1 MSYKISRYRI
11 PDRSTRGS
19 TNGDDDEREVDV
31 KITQRKGSDRNE
43 EYRKVVYE
51 REVEREQPRRDVRTT
66 RIVRETERSPS
77 PPEYTREYRRES
89 ERERPEY
96 LEKYIRSTEYL
107 RDDDREIQPIIIR
120 QRAPQP
126 IIIREEARQPIII
139 REQVREREEQKYEMI
154 ESRSQTGRQK
164 QDDNDD
170 NRSVTTHR
178 TQRSAANKSR
188 RQSSSS
194 SGSEQGQEEDY
205 WYKKTTRQVARRPN
219 NDYEAQYRREVD
231 PRDSASNWGGNDER
245 ESRNDRRHSEEDY
258 YYRRTEEYGDS
269 GGRDDDQNHRKHL
282 AEGAA
287 LGLGAAALLRHHQ
300 GKTGQPTGGAGR
312 LAGGAA
318 LGAIGAEAIT
328 RAANY
333 NRENRSRSRG
343 RGRREGR
350 SRSRS
355 REDGPFSGN
364 LAKFAGIAAIGAL
377 AGYAATRGKDNKFD
391 LGNIQKSMGL
401 GGGATAANK
410 ARDGSGSRA
419 GSPGAL
425 GANHE
430 HATIVKAGLASA
442 ALAGLV
448 DRARSKS
455 RPNQKRSRSRALLP
469 AVGAGLGGA
478 ALAGLYER
486 KKNEKAAKEAPRGRS
501 ATRSRSRTKSRSRR
515 DRSSG
520 GDQNLV
526 VYGGDPIPPGEEYAR
541 PRSRADSYYSQPGD
555 RQRGGSSSSSNSDT
569 SRRRRNR
576 SRNRRRAESEARHDR
591 EFSCFYLRRYVRKLI
606 SNRRRTTLR
615 TLRRTSATTRGDTK
629 SRCREPSLRYSATAI
644 LSTNDRLRTSSRA
657 SLWKST
663 TEPAPESDT
672 LPTRDSLPKRPRYD
686 RPTSSGR
693 RNHSDT
699 KPMVPQRSAAR
710 STLSC
715 E

>member
-19 TNGDDDEREVDV
+19 VNGDDDEREVDV
-31 KITQRKGSDRNE
+31 KITQRQRKDSDRNDD
-43 EYRKVVYE
+43 YRKVVYE
-51 REVEREQPRRDVRTT
+51 REVQKEQPRRDVRTT
-66 RIVRETERSPS
+66 RIVREMERSPS

-89 ERERPEY
+89 ERDRPEY

-107 RDDDREIQPIIIR
+107 RDDDRPLQPIIIR

-154 ESRSQTGRQK
+154 ESRSQNGKQQ
-164 QDDNDD
+164 QDDDD

-194 SGSEQGQEEDY
+194 SDSGQDQEEDY

-219 NDYEAQYRREVD
+219 NGYEAQYRREVD

-258 YYRRTEEYGDS
+258 YYRRTEDYGDG

-343 RGRREGR
+343 RGRRDGR

-355 REDGPFSGN
+355 QDEGPFSGN

-391 LGNIQKSMGL
+391 LGSIQKSMGL
-401 GGGATAANK
+401 GGGAAAANK
-410 ARDGSGSRA
+410 ARDGSGSRS

-455 RPNQKRSRSRALLP
+455 RPGKSRSRGRALLP

-478 ALAGLYER
+478 ALASLYER

-501 ATRSRSRTKSRSRR
+501 ATRSRSTTKSRSRR

-520 GDQNLV
+520 GDQNLI

-541 PRSRADSYYSQPGD
+541 ARSRSRADSYYSNAGD
-555 RQRGGSSSSSNSDT
+555 RQRGGSGSSSDSDT

-576 SRNRRRAESEARHDR
+576 DRNRRRAESEARHDR
-591 EFSCFYLRRYVRKLI
+591 KCCSLSLSIFSC
-606 SNRRRTTLR
+606 
-615 TLRRTSATTRGDTK
+615 
-629 SRCREPSLRYSATAI
+629 RE
-644 LSTNDRLRTSSRA
+644 TN
-657 SLWKST
+657 
-663 TEPAPESDT
+663 
-672 LPTRDSLPKRPRYD
+672 
-686 RPTSSGR
+686 
-693 RNHSDT
+693 
-699 KPMVPQRSAAR
+699 
-710 STLSC
+710 
-715 E
+715 